1 MKNMIDL
8 YAALDEPDFSP
19 SNIIPGQKKKVPV
32 KKDINMK
39 KKPINNNNLKNN
51 FNKNIKQVHPINK
64 NINIT
69 KKPAIKN
76 KNVINNNPYDNL
88 DKDNFIYDDVSSP
101 INNDPLSIF
110 SSPYQKEYNEEDEKN
125 IIPGKE
131 DIKSKID
138 INKIESIVDSLDDKN
153 YIYKSIEEFQDIL
166 KKTSKNNNLNTEESQ
181 AFLVYCWITKNIS
194 YYIGPKPDN
203 TPIGALKKRIT
214 QCSGYSRLF
223 KEALKIFGIKSVLIH
238 GIGRT
243 YNLSL
248 KSHRENHEWN
258 AIKINGKY
266 YLCEVTWGAGK
277 VENNKFIKGYNT
289 FYFCC
294 PPEIFIC
301 THYPTK
307 ELNKWMLLD
316 KKISQDEFENIL
328 YKDKFFYFYNF
339 VNISPSEGIVKL
351 TNKNNIQIKF
361 ENLSG
366 IKRLRLSCKVIHE
379 NKLIENA
386 SYIEKFENYFL
397 VNLILN
403 KRGNYNV
410 LYFVTDKTGT
420 VNSDLIARQQF
431 LVTADSK
438 EMKTFPTILT
448 FPDELHIIEPKYNN
462 LSKNKEILFK
472 FSSEEIDDMG
482 IVINKKCTHLEKSGN
497 IFEGKFTVTGDE
509 ILVGKFDK
517 INSGNL
523 KVMIK
528 YQVKN
533 KFK

>member
-1 MKNMIDL
+1 MKNIIDL

-181 AFLVYCWITKNIS
+181 AFLVYCWLTKNIS

-248 KSHRENHEWN
+248 KSHREKHEWN

-266 YLCEVTWGAGK
+266 YLCEVT
-277 VENNKFIKGYNT
+277 
-289 FYFCC
+289 
-294 PPEIFIC
+294 
-301 THYPTK
+301 
-307 ELNKWMLLD
+307 
-316 KKISQDEFENIL
+316 
-328 YKDKFFYFYNF
+328 
-339 VNISPSEGIVKL
+339 
-351 TNKNNIQIKF
+351 
-361 ENLSG
+361 
-366 IKRLRLSCKVIHE
+366 
-379 NKLIENA
+379 
-386 SYIEKFENYFL
+386 
-397 VNLILN
+397 
-403 KRGNYNV
+403 
-410 LYFVTDKTGT
+410 
-420 VNSDLIARQQF
+420 
-431 LVTADSK
+431 
-438 EMKTFPTILT
+438 
-448 FPDELHIIEPKYNN
+448 
-462 LSKNKEILFK
+462 
-472 FSSEEIDDMG
+472 
-482 IVINKKCTHLEKSGN
+482 
-497 IFEGKFTVTGDE
+497 
-509 ILVGKFDK
+509 
-517 INSGNL
+517 
-523 KVMIK
+523 
-528 YQVKN
+528 
-533 KFK
+533 